1 MLKNT
6 NSEMEAVLDAC
17 INLGNFYTFDND
29 WTFYGFKKI
38 GDDVDFIVSE
48 NEFQSHILNYIAI
61 LAEVKLFV
69 EAVESK

>member
-29 WTFYGFKKI
+29 WTFYGFKKV
-38 GDDVDFIVSE
+38 GDDVDFIV
-48 NEFQSHILNYIAI
+48 
-61 LAEVKLFV
+61 
-69 EAVESK
+69 